1 MGFEFSVTQNPK
13 PKTQNSN
20 IIMTQFDFDKLIEKY
35 MAGDCDPA
43 EERLIEE
50 WSEKQVAASPFP
62 LSIHEETDTAKR
74 LKKRIDTHTVGR
86 WRFPFKLSFYRLGI
100 AACLLSVV
108 ACGLWFWTQ
117 QPTNTEGV
125 NNNNNNTG
133 GFELVNTTKTE
144 QEFKLKDGSSI
155 TLKPQSRLTYLENFG
170 VENRIVFLKGEGYFE
185 VKRDTTKPFYVYA
198 GSLVTKVLGTK
209 FIVKAY
215 DDKKAEVVV
224 TSGKVM
230 VYENIQGKV
239 SKPVYL
245 TPNQKVNY
253 VPTKRVLTPILVDMP
268 IIIHPIEKIQDFD
281 FQKMPLMTVL
291 NRLKQVYDIDI
302 FLKNKTLEQC
312 YFTGNLNGLSLYEQL
327 DLICKTT
334 DAKYQKYETAIWIDG
349 EGCQ

>member
-1 MGFEFSVTQNPK
+1 
-13 PKTQNSN
+13 
-20 IIMTQFDFDKLIEKY
+20 MTQFDFDKLIEKY

-62 LSIHEETDTAKR
+62 LNIQEETDTAKR
-74 LKKRIDTHTVGR
+74 LKKRIDTSTVGR

-108 ACGLWFWTQ
+108 ACGLWFWTK
-117 QPTNTEGV
+117 QPANTEGGLV
-125 NNNNNNTG
+125 NDTG

-144 QEFKLKDGSSI
+144 QEFKLKDGSTI
-155 TLKPQSRLTYLENFG
+155 TLKPQSRLTYLEDFG
-170 VENRIVFLKGEGYFE
+170 VENRIVFLKGEGYFQI
-185 VKRDTTKPFYVYA
+185 KRDTTKPFYVYA
-198 GSLVTKVLGTK
+198 GNLVTKVLGTK

-215 DDKKAEVVV
+215 DDKKGEVVV

-230 VYENIQGKV
+230 VYENLKGKV
-239 SKPVYL
+239 SKTVYL
-245 TPNQKVNY
+245 TPNQKVDY
-253 VPTKRVLTPILVDMP
+253 VPTLEVLTPKIVDIPLV
-268 IIIHPIEKIQDFD
+268 IHPIQKVADFD
-281 FQKMPLMTVL
+281 FKKEALPTVL

-302 FLKNKTLEQC
+302 YMKNKTLEHC

-327 DLICKTT
+327 DLICKTI